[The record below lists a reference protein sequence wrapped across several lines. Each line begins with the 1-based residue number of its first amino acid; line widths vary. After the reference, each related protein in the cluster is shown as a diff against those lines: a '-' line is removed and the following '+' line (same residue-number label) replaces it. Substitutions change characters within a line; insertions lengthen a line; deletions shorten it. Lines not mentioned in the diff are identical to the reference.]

1 MIQGKASKQ
10 AAILVWFE
18 IWEPTSERARPTSE
32 ARRVFAW
39 MRRLLVGWTVEVQYL
54 TSQDFLLQ
62 GIGATQET
70 EKQFLASDFKMKT

>member
-1 MIQGKASKQ
+1 MD
-10 AAILVWFE
+10 AA
-18 IWEPTSERARPTSE
+18 A
-32 ARRVFAW
+32 
-39 MRRLLVGWTVEVQYL
+39 EVRYL